1 MGENMENLEKP
12 KRVMSQTA
20 QIERSII
27 KKYRKSIWAK
37 FIQAIDEY
45 QLIQE
50 GDKIAVCISGG
61 KDSMLM
67 AKLFQELQKHWI
79 IKFETIFLVM
89 DPGYNSLNRKKI
101 EENAKILGLDLQF
114 FETDIFNA
122 VFKEEEGSP
131 CYLCARMRRGYLY
144 REAKDRG
151 CNKIALGHHFDDVIE
166 TTLMSMFYGAEYK
179 TMLPKVKS
187 ENYEDISLI
196 RPLYLVKEENIIAWC
211 KYNELDFL
219 QCACKFTEE
228 NHNSLEATSKRKE
241 IKELIKNLRN
251 TYHDIDINIF
261 RSLHN
266 VNLNTII
273 GYRDDNKYYSFLDK
287 FEDDK

>member
-1 MGENMENLEKP
+1 MEIVEKP

-101 EENAKILGLDLQF
+101 EENAKILGIELQF
-114 FETDIFNA
+114 FF
-122 VFKEEEGSP
+122 
-131 CYLCARMRRGYLY
+131 
-144 REAKDRG
+144 
-151 CNKIALGHHFDDVIE
+151 
-166 TTLMSMFYGAEYK
+166 
-179 TMLPKVKS
+179 
-187 ENYEDISLI
+187 
-196 RPLYLVKEENIIAWC
+196 
-211 KYNELDFL
+211 
-219 QCACKFTEE
+219 
-228 NHNSLEATSKRKE
+228 
-241 IKELIKNLRN
+241 
-251 TYHDIDINIF
+251 
-261 RSLHN
+261 
-266 VNLNTII
+266 
-273 GYRDDNKYYSFLDK
+273 
-287 FEDDK
+287 